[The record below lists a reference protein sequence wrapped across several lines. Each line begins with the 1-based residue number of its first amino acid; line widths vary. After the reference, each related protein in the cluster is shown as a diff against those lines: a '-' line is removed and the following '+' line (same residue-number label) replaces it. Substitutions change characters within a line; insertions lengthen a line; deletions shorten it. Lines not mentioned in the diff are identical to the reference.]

1 MLGTSLSER
10 LVPGFVPDPRRY
22 DRAVVYLLFLRSQ
35 AIRARLGYVA
45 LYTAVGALFPYI
57 PVYYSSLGLDLGAI
71 GLLAAIFS
79 AAGMLG
85 SPLWGAAGDRLGS
98 SRAVLLI
105 PAALA
110 ALAFGALA
118 LTRTTWVV
126 AIAAATASFG
136 MAGVGPVL
144 DARALETVQDD
155 RSRFGRLRV
164 WGSISF
170 IASALFVGW
179 LADWAGMRSL
189 FIVLIPALLV
199 TGIVGLGL
207 RSRSDEPT
215 LPRLGSLAAV
225 FRSSL
230 LMRFVAAALVVWTAN
245 SAINAFFS
253 VYLVR
258 IGAPSTLVGWAWAI
272 GAAVEVPLMFAFP
285 VLSRRLGLER
295 LIVIGAAFFVAR
307 AAAVTLVTDPVLAT
321 FTMALHGAAFS
332 LMLVGCVAYV
342 SRHAPSG
349 AAASAQG
356 VLSAM
361 IFGLSMIIGPEL
373 GGLLAGRL
381 GLSGM
386 FAIAGVGSA
395 AGVIG
400 LAWLLAPALG
410 RVPTAVTVPEA

>member
-1 MLGTSLSER
+1 VAPRLSLTA
-10 LVPGFVPDPRRY
+10 PAF
-22 DRAVVYLLFLRSQ
+22 
-35 AIRARLGYVA
+35 RARLGYVG

-71 GLLAAIFS
+71 GMLAAIFS

-85 SPLWGAAGDRLGS
+85 SPLWGAAGDRLGG
-98 SRAVLLI
+98 SRALLLI
-105 PAALA
+105 PATLA

-118 LTRTTWVV
+118 LAR
-126 AIAAATASFG
+126 APLALGIAAATASFG

-179 LADWAGMRSL
+179 LIDRTGIRSL
-189 FIVLIPALLV
+189 FIVLIAALLA
-199 TGIVGLGL
+199 TGVIGLGL
-207 RSRSDEPT
+207 RSQSSEPA

-225 FRSSL
+225 FRSAL
-230 LMRFVAAALVVWTAN
+230 LMRFMAAALVVWTAN

-253 VYLVR
+253 VHLVQ
-258 IGAPSTLVGWAWAI
+258 IGAPSTLVGWAWAV
-272 GAAVEVPLMFAFP
+272 GAAVEVPLMIAFP

-295 LIVIGAAFFVAR
+295 LIVIGAACFVAR

-332 LMLVGCVAYV
+332 LVLVGCVAYV
-342 SRHAPSG
+342 SRHAPAG

-373 GGLLAGRL
+373 GGMLAGRL
-381 GLSGM
+381 GLPGM
-386 FAIAGVGSA
+386 FAIAGAGSA

-400 LAWLLAPALG
+400 LAWVLAPALG
-410 RVPTAVTVPEA
+410 TARSSATVPEA

>member
-1 MLGTSLSER
+1 MTY
-10 LVPGFVPDPRRY
+10 LVSSGV
-22 DRAVVYLLFLRSQ
+22 
-35 AIRARLGYVA
+35 RARLGYIA
-45 LYTAVGALFPYI
+45 LYTAVGALYPYI
-57 PVYYSSLGLDLGAI
+57 PIYYSSLGLDVGAI

-79 AAGMLG
+79 AAAMLG
-85 SPLWGAAGDRLGS
+85 SPLWGAAGDRVGR

-105 PAALA
+105 PASLA
-110 ALAFGALA
+110 ALAFAALA
-118 LTRTTWVV
+118 MVRGMWIVG
-126 AIAAATASFG
+126 IAAAAASFA
-136 MAGVGPVL
+136 MSGVSPVL
-144 DARALETVQDD
+144 DARALETVRDD

-179 LADWAGMRSL
+179 LADWAGIRSL

-199 TGIVGLGL
+199 TGVIGIGL
-207 RSRSDEPT
+207 RSQSPEPT
-215 LPRLGSLAAV
+215 LPRLSSLAVV

-230 LMRFVAAALVVWTAN
+230 LMRFLAAALVVWTAN
-245 SAINAFFS
+245 AAINAFFS
-253 VYLVR
+253 VYLVQ
-258 IGAPSTLVGWAWAI
+258 IGAAPTLVGWAWAI
-272 GAAVEVPLMFAFP
+272 GAAVEVPLMVAFP

-295 LIVIGAAFFVAR
+295 LIVIGAAFFVLR

-361 IFGLSMIIGPEL
+361 IFGLAMIIGPEL
-373 GGLLAGRL
+373 GGLLAGGL

-386 FAIAGVGSA
+386 FVVAGVVSA

-410 RVPTAVTVPEA
+410 RVPAAVTVPEA

>member
-1 MLGTSLSER
+1 MTYLVTSG
-10 LVPGFVPDPRRY
+10 V
-22 DRAVVYLLFLRSQ
+22 
-35 AIRARLGYVA
+35 RARLGYIA
-45 LYTAVGALFPYI
+45 LYTAIGALYPYI
-57 PVYYSSLGLDLGAI
+57 PIYYSSLGLDLAAI

-85 SPLWGAAGDRLGS
+85 SPLWGAAGDRLGR
-98 SRAVLLI
+98 SRSVLLV
-105 PAALA
+105 PATLA

-118 LTRTTWVV
+118 LARGMWGVG
-126 AIAAATASFG
+126 IAAAAASFA
-136 MAGVGPVL
+136 MSGVSPVL
-144 DARALETVQDD
+144 DARALETVRDD

-179 LADWAGMRSL
+179 LADWAGIRSL

-207 RSRSDEPT
+207 RSQSREPT

-230 LMRFVAAALVVWTAN
+230 LMRFLAAALVVWTAN

-253 VYLVR
+253 VYLVQ
-258 IGAPSTLVGWAWAI
+258 IGAPPTLVGWAWAI

-295 LIVIGAAFFVAR
+295 LIVIGAAFFVVR

-321 FTMALHGAAFS
+321 FTMALHGVAFS

-361 IFGLSMIIGPEL
+361 IFGLAMIIGPEL
-373 GGLLAGRL
+373 GGLLAGGL

-386 FAIAGVGSA
+386 FVVAGVGSA

-400 LAWLLAPALG
+400 LAWLLAPALSSVPAAV
-410 RVPTAVTVPEA
+410 RVPEG

>member
-1 MLGTSLSER
+1 VAPSPLRLS
-10 LVPGFVPDPRRY
+10 P
-22 DRAVVYLLFLRSQ
+22 

-45 LYTAVGALFPYI
+45 LFTAVGALYPYI
-57 PVYYSSLGLDLGAI
+57 PIYYSSLGLDVGAI

-79 AAGMLG
+79 AAAMLG
-85 SPLWGAAGDRLGS
+85 SPLWGAAGDRLGR

-105 PAALA
+105 PASLA
-110 ALAFGALA
+110 ALAFWALA
-118 LTRTTWVV
+118 V
-126 AIAAATASFG
+126 AQGMWIVGIAAAAASFA
-136 MAGVGPVL
+136 MSGVSPVL
-144 DARALETVQDD
+144 DARALETVRDD

-179 LADWAGMRSL
+179 LADWAGIRSL

-199 TGIVGLGL
+199 TGVIGIGL
-207 RSRSDEPT
+207 RSQSPEPT
-215 LPRLGSLAAV
+215 LPRLSSLAAV

-230 LMRFVAAALVVWTAN
+230 LMRFLAAALVVWTAN
-245 SAINAFFS
+245 AAINAFFS
-253 VYLVR
+253 VYLVQ
-258 IGAPSTLVGWAWAI
+258 IGAAPTLVGWAWAI
-272 GAAVEVPLMFAFP
+272 GAAVEVPVMVAFP
-285 VLSRRLGLER
+285 VLSRRIGLER

-307 AAAVTLVTDPVLAT
+307 AAALTLVTDPVLAT

-332 LMLVGCVAYV
+332 LVLVGGVAYV
-342 SRHAPSG
+342 SRDAPTG

-361 IFGLSMIIGPEL
+361 VFGLSMIIGPEL
-373 GGLLAGRL
+373 GGLLGGGL

-386 FAIAGVGSA
+386 FVVAGVVSA

-400 LAWLLAPALG
+400 LAWLLAPSLG
-410 RVPTAVTVPEA
+410 RVSAAVTLPEA

>member
-1 MLGTSLSER
+1 VT
-10 LVPGFVPDPRRY
+10 Y
-22 DRAVVYLLFLRSQ
+22 
-35 AIRARLGYVA
+35 AISSGVRARLGYVA
-45 LYTAVGALFPYI
+45 LYTAVGALYPYI
-57 PVYYSSLGLDLGAI
+57 PIYYSSLGLDVGAI

-79 AAGMLG
+79 AAAMLG
-85 SPLWGAAGDRLGS
+85 SPLWGAAGDRLGH

-105 PAALA
+105 PASLA

-118 LTRTTWVV
+118 VARGPWVV
-126 AIAAATASFG
+126 GIAAAAASFA
-136 MAGVGPVL
+136 MSGVSPVL
-144 DARALETVQDD
+144 DARALETVRDD

-179 LADWAGMRSL
+179 LADWAGIGSL
-189 FIVLIPALLV
+189 FIVLIPALMV
-199 TGIVGLGL
+199 TGVIGIGL
-207 RSRSDEPT
+207 RSQLPEPT
-215 LPRLGSLAAV
+215 LPRLSSLAAV

-230 LMRFVAAALVVWTAN
+230 LMRFLAAALVVWTAN
-245 SAINAFFS
+245 AAINAFFS
-253 VYLVR
+253 VYLVQ
-258 IGAPSTLVGWAWAI
+258 IGATPTLVGWAWAI
-272 GAAVEVPLMFAFP
+272 GAAVEVPMMVAFP

-361 IFGLSMIIGPEL
+361 IFGLAMIIGPEL
-373 GGLLAGRL
+373 GGLLAGGL

-386 FAIAGVGSA
+386 FVVAGVLSA

-400 LAWLLAPALG
+400 LAWLLAPSLV
-410 RVPTAVTVPEA
+410 RVPAAVTVPEA

>member
-1 MLGTSLSER
+1 VAHLPSLKS
-10 LVPGFVPDPRRY
+10 P
-22 DRAVVYLLFLRSQ
+22 AT
-35 AIRARLGYVA
+35 RARLGYVA

-57 PVYYSSLGLDLGAI
+57 PVYYNSLGLDLGTI

-85 SPLWGAAGDRLGS
+85 SPLWGAAGDRMGRS
-98 SRAVLLI
+98 PAVLLI
-105 PAALA
+105 PATLA

-118 LTRTTWVV
+118 LARSTWGLGFP
-126 AIAAATASFG
+126 AAAASFG

-144 DARALETVQDD
+144 DARALETVQED

-179 LADWAGMRSL
+179 LADWSGIRSL

-207 RSRSDEPT
+207 RSRSAEPT

-230 LMRFVAAALVVWTAN
+230 LMRFIAAALVVWTAN

-253 VYLVR
+253 VYLVQ

-321 FTMALHGAAFS
+321 LTMALHGAAFS

-349 AAASAQG
+349 SAASAQG

-373 GGLLAGRL
+373 GGLLAGGL

-410 RVPTAVTVPEA
+410 RVPSTVRVPEA

>member
-1 MLGTSLSER
+1 MAL
-10 LVPGFVPDPRRY
+10 PRRL
-22 DRAVVYLLFLRSQ
+22 ASSSF
-35 AIRARLGYVA
+35 RARLGYIGLFA
-45 LYTAVGALFPYI
+45 AVGALFPYI

-79 AAGMLG
+79 AAGLLG
-85 SPLWGAAGDRLGS
+85 SPLWGAAGDRLGR
-98 SRAVLLI
+98 SRFVLLI
-105 PAALA
+105 PATFAAIAFAVLAQARGMWVVALA
-110 ALAFGALA
+110 A
-118 LTRTTWVV
+118 
-126 AIAAATASFG
+126 AAGSFG

-144 DARALETVQDD
+144 DARALETVQED

-170 IASALFVGW
+170 IVSALFVGW
-179 LADWAGMRSL
+179 LADRAGIRSL
-189 FIVLIPALLV
+189 FIVLIPALLL
-199 TGIVGLGL
+199 TGIIGLGL
-207 RSRSDEPT
+207 RSLSAEPT

-230 LMRFVAAALVVWTAN
+230 LMRFMAAALVVWTAN
-245 SAINAFFS
+245 SAINTFFS
-253 VYLVR
+253 VHLVQ

-307 AAAVTLVTDPVLAT
+307 AAAVTVVTDPVLAT

-342 SRHAPSG
+342 SRHAPQG

-356 VLSAM
+356 VLSGM
-361 IFGLSMIIGPEL
+361 IYGLSMIIGPEI
-373 GGLLAGRL
+373 GGLIAGGL
-381 GLSGM
+381 GLPGM

-400 LAWLLAPALG
+400 LAWLFAPALG
-410 RVPTAVTVPEA
+410 RPAAVTVPEG

>member
-1 MLGTSLSER
+1 MT
-10 LVPGFVPDPRRY
+10 
-22 DRAVVYLLFLRSQ
+22 YLASSGV
-35 AIRARLGYVA
+35 RARLGYVA
-45 LYTAVGALFPYI
+45 LYTAVGALYPYI
-57 PVYYSSLGLDLGAI
+57 PIYYSSLGLDLGTI

-85 SPLWGAAGDRLGS
+85 SPLWGAAGDRLGR

-105 PAALA
+105 PASLA
-110 ALAFGALA
+110 AIAFGALA
-118 LTRTTWVV
+118 LARGTLGVG
-126 AIAAATASFG
+126 IAAAAASFA
-136 MAGVGPVL
+136 MSGVSPVL
-144 DARALETVQDD
+144 DARALETVRDD

-179 LADWAGMRSL
+179 LADRAGIRGL

-207 RSRSDEPT
+207 RSQSHEPT

-225 FRSSL
+225 FRSSSL
-230 LMRFVAAALVVWTAN
+230 TRFLGAGLVVWTAN

-253 VYLVR
+253 VYLVQ
-258 IGAPSTLVGWAWAI
+258 IGAPPTLVGWAWAI

-307 AAAVTLVTDPVLAT
+307 AVAVTLVTDPLLAT
-321 FTMALHGAAFS
+321 FTMAIHGAAFS

-342 SRHAPSG
+342 SRHAPAG

-361 IFGLSMIIGPEL
+361 IFGLAMIIGPEL
-373 GGLLAGRL
+373 GGLLAGAV

-386 FAIAGVGSA
+386 FVIAGLGSA

-400 LAWLLAPALG
+400 LAWLFGPKLG
-410 RVPTAVTVPEA
+410 RAPGAVTMPEA

>member
-1 MLGTSLSER
+1 MAPSPLRLS
-10 LVPGFVPDPRRY
+10 P
-22 DRAVVYLLFLRSQ
+22 

-45 LYTAVGALFPYI
+45 LFTAVGALYPYI
-57 PVYYSSLGLDLGAI
+57 PLYYSSLGLDVGAI

-79 AAGMLG
+79 AAAMLG
-85 SPLWGAAGDRLGS
+85 SPLWGAAGDRLGR

-105 PAALA
+105 PASLA
-110 ALAFGALA
+110 ALAFWALA
-118 LTRTTWVV
+118 V
-126 AIAAATASFG
+126 AQGMWIVGIAAAAASFA
-136 MAGVGPVL
+136 MSGVSPVL
-144 DARALETVQDD
+144 DARALETVRDD

-179 LADWAGMRSL
+179 LADWAGIRSL

-199 TGIVGLGL
+199 TGVIGIGL
-207 RSRSDEPT
+207 RSQSPEPT
-215 LPRLGSLAAV
+215 LPRLSSLAAV

-230 LMRFVAAALVVWTAN
+230 LMRFLAAALVVWTAN
-245 SAINAFFS
+245 AAINAFFS
-253 VYLVR
+253 VYLVQ
-258 IGAPSTLVGWAWAI
+258 IGAAPTLVGWAWAI
-272 GAAVEVPLMFAFP
+272 GAAVEVPVMVAFP
-285 VLSRRLGLER
+285 VLSRRIGLER

-307 AAAVTLVTDPVLAT
+307 AAALTLVTDPVLAT

-332 LMLVGCVAYV
+332 LVLVGGVAYV
-342 SRHAPSG
+342 SRDAPTG

-361 IFGLSMIIGPEL
+361 VFGLSMIIGPEL
-373 GGLLAGRL
+373 GGLLGGGL

-386 FAIAGVGSA
+386 FVVAGVVSA

-400 LAWLLAPALG
+400 LAWLLAPSLG
-410 RVPTAVTVPEA
+410 RVSAAVTLPEA

>member
-1 MLGTSLSER
+1 
-10 LVPGFVPDPRRY
+10 
-22 DRAVVYLLFLRSQ
+22 
-35 AIRARLGYVA
+35 
-45 LYTAVGALFPYI
+45 VG
-57 PVYYSSLGLDLGAI
+57 
-71 GLLAAIFS
+71 
-79 AAGMLG
+79 
-85 SPLWGAAGDRLGS
+85 R

-105 PAALA
+105 PASLA
-110 ALAFGALA
+110 ALAFAALA
-118 LTRTTWVV
+118 MVRGMWIVG
-126 AIAAATASFG
+126 IAAAAASFA
-136 MAGVGPVL
+136 MSGVSPVL
-144 DARALETVQDD
+144 DARALETVRDD

-179 LADWAGMRSL
+179 LADWAGIRSL

-199 TGIVGLGL
+199 TGVIGIGL
-207 RSRSDEPT
+207 RSQSPEPT
-215 LPRLGSLAAV
+215 LPRLSSLAVV

-230 LMRFVAAALVVWTAN
+230 LMRFLAAALVVWTAN
-245 SAINAFFS
+245 AAINAFFS
-253 VYLVR
+253 VYLVQ
-258 IGAPSTLVGWAWAI
+258 IGAAPTLVGWAWAI
-272 GAAVEVPLMFAFP
+272 GAAVEVPLMVAFP

-295 LIVIGAAFFVAR
+295 LIVIGAAFFVLR

-361 IFGLSMIIGPEL
+361 IFGLAMIIGPEL
-373 GGLLAGRL
+373 GGLLAGGL

-386 FAIAGVGSA
+386 FVVAGVVSA

-410 RVPTAVTVPEA
+410 RVPAAVTVPEA

>member
-1 MLGTSLSER
+1 VTD
-10 LVPGFVPDPRRY
+10 LVSSGV
-22 DRAVVYLLFLRSQ
+22 
-35 AIRARLGYVA
+35 RARLGYVA
-45 LYTAVGALFPYI
+45 LYTAVGALYPYI
-57 PVYYSSLGLDLGAI
+57 PIYYSSLGLDVGAI

-85 SPLWGAAGDRLGS
+85 SPLWGVAGDRLGR

-105 PAALA
+105 PAGLA

-118 LTRTTWVV
+118 VARGMWVV
-126 AIAAATASFG
+126 GIAAAAASFA
-136 MAGVGPVL
+136 MSGVSPVL
-144 DARALETVQDD
+144 DARALETVRDD

-179 LADWAGMRSL
+179 LADWAGIRSL

-199 TGIVGLGL
+199 TGVIGIGL
-207 RSRSDEPT
+207 RSQSAEPT
-215 LPRLGSLAAV
+215 LPRLSSLAVV

-230 LMRFVAAALVVWTAN
+230 LMRFLAAALVVWTAN
-245 SAINAFFS
+245 AAINAFFS
-253 VYLVR
+253 VYLVQ
-258 IGAPSTLVGWAWAI
+258 IGAAPTLVGWAWAI
-272 GAAVEVPLMFAFP
+272 GAAVEVPLMVAFP

-361 IFGLSMIIGPEL
+361 IFGLAMIIGPEL
-373 GGLLAGRL
+373 GGLLAGGL

-386 FAIAGVGSA
+386 FVVAGVVSA

-410 RVPTAVTVPEA
+410 RVPAAVTVPEV

>member
-1 MLGTSLSER
+1 M
-10 LVPGFVPDPRRY
+10 V
-22 DRAVVYLLFLRSQ
+22 
-35 AIRARLGYVA
+35 
-45 LYTAVGALFPYI
+45 
-57 PVYYSSLGLDLGAI
+57 
-71 GLLAAIFS
+71 
-79 AAGMLG
+79 G
-85 SPLWGAAGDRLGS
+85 SPLWGVAGDRLGR
-98 SRAVLLI
+98 SRAVLVI
-105 PAALA
+105 PATLAAVAFAALA
-110 ALAFGALA
+110 LVRG
-118 LTRTTWVV
+118 TWVLG
-126 AIAAATASFG
+126 IAAAAASFG

-179 LADWAGMRSL
+179 LANWAGIRSL
-189 FIVLIPALLV
+189 FIVLIPALLL

-207 RSRSDEPT
+207 RSQLHEPT

-225 FRSSL
+225 FRSSR
-230 LMRFVAAALVVWTAN
+230 LMRFMAGALVVWTAN
-245 SAINAFFS
+245 SAINTFFS
-253 VYLVR
+253 VYLVQ

-285 VLSRRLGLER
+285 ALSRRLGLER
-295 LIVIGAAFFVAR
+295 LIVIGAALFVAR

-321 FTMALHGAAFS
+321 LTMALHGAAFS

-342 SRHAPSG
+342 SRHAPAG
-349 AAASAQG
+349 AAASTQG

-373 GGLLAGRL
+373 GGLVAGGL
-381 GLSGM
+381 GLSEM
-386 FAIAGVGSA
+386 FAIAGLGSA

-400 LAWLLAPALG
+400 LAWLLAPSLG
-410 RVPTAVTVPEA
+410 RAQARVTVPEA

>member
-1 MLGTSLSER
+1 MTY
-10 LVPGFVPDPRRY
+10 LVSSGV
-22 DRAVVYLLFLRSQ
+22 
-35 AIRARLGYVA
+35 RARLGYIA
-45 LYTAVGALFPYI
+45 LYTAVGALYPYI
-57 PVYYSSLGLDLGAI
+57 PIYYSSLGLDVGAI

-79 AAGMLG
+79 AAAMLG
-85 SPLWGAAGDRLGS
+85 SPLWGAAGDRLGR

-105 PAALA
+105 PASLA

-118 LTRTTWVV
+118 MVRGMWIVG
-126 AIAAATASFG
+126 IAAAAASFA
-136 MAGVGPVL
+136 MSGVSPVL
-144 DARALETVQDD
+144 DARALETVRDD

-179 LADWAGMRSL
+179 LADWAGIRSM
-189 FIVLIPALLV
+189 FIVLIPALLA
-199 TGIVGLGL
+199 TGVIGIGL
-207 RSRSDEPT
+207 RSQSPEPT
-215 LPRLGSLAAV
+215 LPRLSSLAVV

-230 LMRFVAAALVVWTAN
+230 LMRFLAAALVVWTAN
-245 SAINAFFS
+245 AAINAFFS
-253 VYLVR
+253 VYLVQ
-258 IGAPSTLVGWAWAI
+258 IGAAPTLVGWAWAI
-272 GAAVEVPLMFAFP
+272 GAAVEVPLMVAFP

-295 LIVIGAAFFVAR
+295 LIVIGAAFFAAR

-361 IFGLSMIIGPEL
+361 IFGLAMIIGPEL
-373 GGLLAGRL
+373 GGLLAGGL
-381 GLSGM
+381 GLSEM
-386 FAIAGVGSA
+386 FVVAGVVSA

-410 RVPTAVTVPEA
+410 RVPAAVTVPEA

>member
-1 MLGTSLSER
+1 MAPSPLRLS
-10 LVPGFVPDPRRY
+10 P
-22 DRAVVYLLFLRSQ
+22 

-45 LYTAVGALFPYI
+45 LFTAVGALYPYI
-57 PVYYSSLGLDLGAI
+57 PIYYSSLGLDVGAI

-79 AAGMLG
+79 AAAMLG
-85 SPLWGAAGDRLGS
+85 SPLWGAAGDRLGR

-105 PAALA
+105 PASLA
-110 ALAFGALA
+110 ALAFWALA
-118 LTRTTWVV
+118 V
-126 AIAAATASFG
+126 AQGMWIVGIAAAAASFA
-136 MAGVGPVL
+136 MSGVSPVL
-144 DARALETVQDD
+144 DARALETVRDD

-179 LADWAGMRSL
+179 LADWAGIRSL

-199 TGIVGLGL
+199 TGVIGIGL
-207 RSRSDEPT
+207 RSQSPEPT
-215 LPRLGSLAAV
+215 LPRLSSLAAV

-230 LMRFVAAALVVWTAN
+230 LMRFLAAALVVWTAN
-245 SAINAFFS
+245 AAINAFFS
-253 VYLVR
+253 VYLVQ
-258 IGAPSTLVGWAWAI
+258 IGAAPTLVGWAWAI
-272 GAAVEVPLMFAFP
+272 GAAVEVPVMVAFP
-285 VLSRRLGLER
+285 VLSRRIGLER

-307 AAAVTLVTDPVLAT
+307 AAALTLVTDPVLAT

-332 LMLVGCVAYV
+332 LVLVGGVAYV
-342 SRHAPSG
+342 SRDAPTG

-361 IFGLSMIIGPEL
+361 VFGLSMIIGPEL
-373 GGLLAGRL
+373 GGLLGGGL

-386 FAIAGVGSA
+386 FVVAGVVSA

-400 LAWLLAPALG
+400 LAWLLAPSLG
-410 RVPTAVTVPEA
+410 RVSAAVTLPEA

>member
-1 MLGTSLSER
+1 VS
-10 LVPGFVPDPRRY
+10 
-22 DRAVVYLLFLRSQ
+22 YLASSGV
-35 AIRARLGYVA
+35 RARLGYVA
-45 LYTAVGALFPYI
+45 LYTAVGALYPYI
-57 PVYYSSLGLDLGAI
+57 PIYYSSLGLDLGTI

-85 SPLWGAAGDRLGS
+85 SPLWGAAGDRLGR

-105 PAALA
+105 PASLA
-110 ALAFGALA
+110 AIAFGALA
-118 LTRTTWVV
+118 LARGTLGVG
-126 AIAAATASFG
+126 IAAAAASFA
-136 MAGVGPVL
+136 MSGVSPVL
-144 DARALETVQDD
+144 DARALETVRDD

-164 WGSISF
+164 WGSLSF

-179 LADWAGMRSL
+179 LADRAGIRGL

-207 RSRSDEPT
+207 RSQSHEPT

-225 FRSSL
+225 FRSSSL
-230 LMRFVAAALVVWTAN
+230 TRFLGAALVVWTAN

-253 VYLVR
+253 VYLVQ
-258 IGAPSTLVGWAWAI
+258 IGAPPTLVGWAWAI

-307 AAAVTLVTDPVLAT
+307 AVAVTLVTDPLLAT
-321 FTMALHGAAFS
+321 FTMAIHGAAFS
-332 LMLVGCVAYV
+332 LILVGCVAYV
-342 SRHAPSG
+342 SRHAPAG

-361 IFGLSMIIGPEL
+361 IFGLAMIIGPEL
-373 GGLLAGRL
+373 GGLLAGAV

-386 FAIAGVGSA
+386 FVIAGLGSA

-400 LAWLLAPALG
+400 LAWLFGPRLG
-410 RVPTAVTVPEA
+410 RVPAAVTMPEA

>member
-1 MLGTSLSER
+1 VAPSPFRLS
-10 LVPGFVPDPRRY
+10 
-22 DRAVVYLLFLRSQ
+22 S

-45 LYTAVGALFPYI
+45 LYTAVGALYPYI
-57 PVYYSSLGLDLGAI
+57 PIYYSSLGLDVGAI

-79 AAGMLG
+79 AAAMLG
-85 SPLWGAAGDRLGS
+85 SPLWGAAGDRLGR
-98 SRAVLLI
+98 SRAVLLV
-105 PAALA
+105 PASLA

-118 LTRTTWVV
+118 V
-126 AIAAATASFG
+126 ARGMWIVGIAAAAASFA
-136 MAGVGPVL
+136 MSGVSPVL
-144 DARALETVQDD
+144 DARALETVRDD

-179 LADWAGMRSL
+179 LADWAGIRSL

-199 TGIVGLGL
+199 TGVIGIGL
-207 RSRSDEPT
+207 RSQSPEPT
-215 LPRLGSLAAV
+215 LPRLSSLAVV
-225 FRSSL
+225 FRSSV
-230 LMRFVAAALVVWTAN
+230 LMRFLAAALVVWTAN
-245 SAINAFFS
+245 AAINAFFS
-253 VYLVR
+253 VYLVQ
-258 IGAPSTLVGWAWAI
+258 IGAAPTLVGWAWAI
-272 GAAVEVPLMFAFP
+272 GAAVEVPLMVAFP

-361 IFGLSMIIGPEL
+361 IFGLAMIIGPEL
-373 GGLLAGRL
+373 GGLLAGGL

-386 FAIAGVGSA
+386 FVFAGVVSA

-410 RVPTAVTVPEA
+410 RVPAAATLPGG

>member
-1 MLGTSLSER
+1 MTD
-10 LVPGFVPDPRRY
+10 LVSSGV
-22 DRAVVYLLFLRSQ
+22 
-35 AIRARLGYVA
+35 RARLGYVA

-57 PVYYSSLGLDLGAI
+57 PVYYSSLGLSLGAI

-85 SPLWGAAGDRLGS
+85 SPMWGAAGDRLGR
-98 SRAVLLI
+98 SRAVLLV
-105 PAALA
+105 PATLA

-118 LTRTTWVV
+118 LARTTWGVG
-126 AIAAATASFG
+126 IAAAVASFG

-144 DARALETVQDD
+144 DARALETVRDD

-179 LADWAGMRSL
+179 LADWAGIRSL
-189 FIVLIPALLV
+189 FVVLIPALLV

-207 RSRSDEPT
+207 RSRSDEAT

-225 FRSSL
+225 FRSSI
-230 LMRFVAAALVVWTAN
+230 LMRFLAAALVVWTAN

-253 VYLVR
+253 VYLVQ

-295 LIVIGAAFFVAR
+295 LIVIGAAFFVVR

-373 GGLLAGRL
+373 GGLLAGSL

-395 AGVIG
+395 AGVVG

-410 RVPTAVTVPEA
+410 GVPDRVTEPEA

>member
-1 MLGTSLSER
+1 MS
-10 LVPGFVPDPRRY
+10 
-22 DRAVVYLLFLRSQ
+22 YLASSGV
-35 AIRARLGYVA
+35 RARLGYVA
-45 LYTAVGALFPYI
+45 LYTAVGALYPYI
-57 PVYYSSLGLDLGAI
+57 PIYYSSLGLDLGTI

-85 SPLWGAAGDRLGS
+85 SPLWGAAGDRLGR

-105 PAALA
+105 PASLA
-110 ALAFGALA
+110 AIAFGALA
-118 LTRTTWVV
+118 LARGTLGVG
-126 AIAAATASFG
+126 IAAAAASFA
-136 MAGVGPVL
+136 MSGVSPVL
-144 DARALETVQDD
+144 DARALETVRDD

-164 WGSISF
+164 WGSLSF

-179 LADWAGMRSL
+179 LADRAGIRGL

-207 RSRSDEPT
+207 RSQSHEPT

-225 FRSSL
+225 FRSSSL
-230 LMRFVAAALVVWTAN
+230 TRFLGAALVVWTAN

-253 VYLVR
+253 VYLVQ
-258 IGAPSTLVGWAWAI
+258 IGAPPTLVGWAWAI

-307 AAAVTLVTDPVLAT
+307 AVAVTLVTDPLLAT
-321 FTMALHGAAFS
+321 FTMAIHGAAFS
-332 LMLVGCVAYV
+332 LILVGCVAYV
-342 SRHAPSG
+342 SRHAPAG

-361 IFGLSMIIGPEL
+361 IFGLAMIIGPEL
-373 GGLLAGRL
+373 GGLLAGAV

-386 FAIAGVGSA
+386 FVIAGLGSA

-400 LAWLLAPALG
+400 LAWLFGPRLG
-410 RVPTAVTVPEA
+410 RVPAAVTMPEA

>member
-1 MLGTSLSER
+1 MTD
-10 LVPGFVPDPRRY
+10 LVSSGV
-22 DRAVVYLLFLRSQ
+22 
-35 AIRARLGYVA
+35 RARLGYVA

-57 PVYYSSLGLDLGAI
+57 PVYYSSLGLSLGAI

-85 SPLWGAAGDRLGS
+85 SPMWGAAGDRLGR
-98 SRAVLLI
+98 SRAVLLV
-105 PAALA
+105 PATLA

-118 LTRTTWVV
+118 LARTTWGVG
-126 AIAAATASFG
+126 IAAAVASFG

-144 DARALETVQDD
+144 DARALETVRDD

-179 LADWAGMRSL
+179 LADWAGIRSL
-189 FIVLIPALLV
+189 FVVLIPALLV

-207 RSRSDEPT
+207 RSRSDEAT

-230 LMRFVAAALVVWTAN
+230 LMRFLAAALVVWTAN

-253 VYLVR
+253 VYLVQ

-295 LIVIGAAFFVAR
+295 LIVIGAAFFVVR

-373 GGLLAGRL
+373 GGLLAGSL

-395 AGVIG
+395 AGVVG

-410 RVPTAVTVPEA
+410 GVPDRVTEPEA